1 MRYMLS
7 GLVLASSVL
16 AVNFDKTF
24 AQVVP
29 AESLTIA
36 QGVVYHDVNNN
47 RQFDE
52 GDKPLPGVRVS
63 NGYNITK
70 TDQQGRYKIPV
81 GDDSIIFVIK
91 PRNWQTP
98 INKQM
103 LPQFYYIHKPNGSV
117 ASKFPGVKPTGP
129 LPASIDFPLYPKH
142 EPNEFKAIMFGDT
155 QPRNVQEVDWMSHD
169 VIEQLVGTDASLGVT
184 LGDIVFD
191 DLSVMQPHNQSIAIL
206 GIPWYNVIGNHDINL
221 DAKNRKDVNETFE
234 RVYGPS
240 YYSFDHGPV
249 HFLVV
254 DNIEWIH
261 DAKTKRSHYRG
272 GIGKEQMQFIKN
284 DLALVPDDQL
294 VVLMMHIPL
303 IAVNDRSGLYR
314 LIEKRKFCIS
324 ISGHTHHHEHVWID
338 QKDGWK
344 GIKPHHH
351 IINVTVCGSWWS
363 GAKDERGIP
372 HTTMADGAPNGYS
385 ILSFNGTDYLLD
397 FYAAGRDKSY
407 QMEISA
413 PELIHNSAAKPSTVY
428 ANVFNGSV
436 KTKVRMKIGSKDW
449 VEMKKVSEVDPK
461 LKQTHEREKALLKG
475 RKPIPFTVIKAPK
488 KSSHLWKAEIPND
501 LPAETYHINIEAT
514 DYRNR
519 TYHGQRS
526 IRIEK

>member
-1 MRYMLS
+1 MRHLLCCLLLLLS
-7 GLVLASSVL
+7 
-16 AVNFDKTF
+16 
-24 AQVVP
+24 VP
-29 AESLTIA
+29 AGKLSANDAASKSLTA
-36 QGVVYHDVNNN
+36 RGVVYHDQNNN
-47 RQFDE
+47 RVFDQ
-52 GDKPLPGVRVS
+52 GDKPLPGIRVS
-63 NGYNITK
+63 NGTSITK
-70 TDQQGRYKIPV
+70 TDNQGRYELPV
-81 GDDSIIFVIK
+81 DDDAIIFVIK
-91 PRNWQTP
+91 PRNWHTP
-98 INKQM
+98 LNEQK

-117 ASKFPGVKPTGP
+117 NSKFRGVAPTGP
-129 LPASIDFPLYPKH
+129 LPASIDFPLYQKQ
-142 EPNEFKAIMFGDT
+142 EPNKFKAIMFGDT
-155 QPRNVQEVDWMSHD
+155 QPRNLQEVDWISHD
-169 VIEQLVGTDASLGVT
+169 VIDQLVGTDASLGVT

-191 DLSVMQPHNQSIAIL
+191 DLSIMKPLNQSIALL

-221 DAKNRKDVNETFE
+221 DAKSRKDVNETFE
-234 RVYGPS
+234 RIYGPS

-261 DAKTKRSHYRG
+261 DAKTKKSHYRG
-272 GIGKEQMQFIKN
+272 GIGEEQLQFIKN

-294 VVLMMHIPL
+294 VVLMMHVPL
-303 IAVNDRSGLYR
+303 IGVHDRAGLYR

-385 ILSFNGTDYLLD
+385 IMSFDGADYFLD

-407 QMEISA
+407 QMELNA
-413 PELIHNSAAKPSTVY
+413 PDVIHNSATKPSLVY
-428 ANVFNGSV
+428 VNVFNGSV
-436 KTKVRMKIGSKDW
+436 KMKVKMQIGSKEW
-449 VEMKKVSEVDPK
+449 TTMEKTFEKDPK
-461 LKQTHEREKALLKG
+461 LQQAYDIEKELLKD
-475 RKPIPFTVIKAPK
+475 RKPPTFTLIKGPK
-488 KSSHLWKAEIPND
+488 NSSHLWKAELPSN
-501 LPAETYHINIEAT
+501 LPAGTYHIKIEAT
-514 DYRNR
+514 DHRNR